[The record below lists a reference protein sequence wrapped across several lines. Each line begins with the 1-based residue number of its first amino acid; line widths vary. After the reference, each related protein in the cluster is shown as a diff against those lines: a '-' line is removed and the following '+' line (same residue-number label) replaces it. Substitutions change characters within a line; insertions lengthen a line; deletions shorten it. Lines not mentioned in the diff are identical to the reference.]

1 MRGVILALCM
11 SAGLLAAPAQGEVKE
26 EKKSSLSVSDL
37 VKVDMPN
44 KYVRTGAL
52 DLSGEQV
59 AKIMER
65 VRPLMH
71 EHYQVKMQ
79 EAFLLEKR
87 IGRLID
93 QKREKE
99 EIKKLMDEVAVL
111 KREAM
116 DVKLEVI
123 GIFQEVLTPEQWQK
137 VLELNKAAKK

>member
-1 MRGVILALCM
+1 M